1 MTKRW
6 KKRLIV
12 TGAMLLGGVI
22 GIMLVLWM
30 LMRGTPDWYH
40 PRSMT
45 VEQFEAAAQRATNKL
60 AMVQN
65 EAARA
70 RAVENAQRRRPS
82 TSTSKPARDPITV
95 SFTDDELNAF
105 FDKWSV
111 FQGLKNSY
119 EKYLSDP
126 YIVLQDGRVILAGRV
141 KELGAIVSIHFEPS
155 IDEQGRL
162 KLRIGRVLAGKLPLP
177 DAAVTQYH
185 SKASSAI
192 QKKMPGWRQQ
202 ASIDSN
208 GIPNASAIDAVM
220 SEMLMNVLEERPSE
234 PVLFLP
240 LIDRGSVPVKVQD
253 VKVQDHTLTLTVM
266 PMTSDERGELLRR
279 IRDGSLA
286 SGT

>member
-1 MTKRW
+1 MAATMAREARPERLAQW
-6 KKRLIV
+6 RSGVKKSVRR
-12 TGAMLLGGVI
+12 TWAMLLGGVV

-70 RAVENAQRRRPS
+70 RAVENAQRRHPS

-126 YIVLQDGRVILAGRV
+126 GVRNVRRKAVPR
-141 KELGAIVSIHFEPS
+141 IH
-155 IDEQGRL
+155 G
-162 KLRIGRVLAGKLPLP
+162 
-177 DAAVTQYH
+177 
-185 SKASSAI
+185 
-192 QKKMPGWRQQ
+192 
-202 ASIDSN
+202 
-208 GIPNASAIDAVM
+208 
-220 SEMLMNVLEERPSE
+220 
-234 PVLFLP
+234 
-240 LIDRGSVPVKVQD
+240 
-253 VKVQDHTLTLTVM
+253 
-266 PMTSDERGELLRR
+266 
-279 IRDGSLA
+279 
-286 SGT
+286 